1 MFFKSMSISLQTVI
15 LLKFD
20 KRSKCRFIRK
30 KCCDYF
36 ARRYTYYLKTIQ
48 AIGVC
53 GKSETNIRKR
63 FRYILPA
70 RLGTYSMIP

>member
-1 MFFKSMSISLQTVI
+1 MFFKSMSISLQTVVP
-15 LLKFD
+15 LKFD
-20 KRSKCRFIRK
+20 ERSKCRLIRK

-36 ARRYTYYLKTIQ
+36 VMRYTYYLKTIQ

-53 GKSETNIRKR
+53 GKSETNIRKI

>member
-1 MFFKSMSISLQTVI
+1 M
-15 LLKFD
+15 
-20 KRSKCRFIRK
+20 
-30 KCCDYF
+30 
-36 ARRYTYYLKTIQ
+36 RYTYYLKTIQ

-53 GKSETNIRKR
+53 GKSETNIRNI